1 MLQHL
6 EKKNVT
12 MLPGLFRERMLV
24 NRNYLLEL
32 GTQELLQNYYLEA
45 GIVMPDLQV
54 LERPETAKLH
64 WGWEA
69 PTCQLRGHF
78 LGHWLSAASSLI
90 ASENDAALK
99 AKLDEIIS
107 ELARCQELNGGE
119 WIGPFP
125 EKYFTRLEKE
135 LHIWSP
141 QYVMHKLIMGL
152 THAYLYAGNEQ
163 ALTIV
168 RHLADWYIRWTE
180 KVQSTNPHAVY
191 SGEESGMLEM
201 WAQLFETT
209 KDPVYETLAS
219 RYSNPSLFHKLS
231 EGKDALTNCHTN
243 ASIPWAHGAARM
255 YEVTGDEKYKT
266 IAELFWKCAV
276 TDRGYFCTGSAN
288 SGEFWVPPFLSGQ
301 YLNDRDQEFCTV
313 YNMVRLAS
321 YLYRWTGDRQY
332 GDYIERALYN
342 GFLAQQNAQTG
353 MPTYFLPLSAGG
365 HKKWGTKRHDF
376 WCCHGTMVQAQTLY
390 PDLIYY
396 ENPEQNELLI
406 SQYIPSIAKWN
417 CHGQLIEISQDTNM
431 KYYNDQAFFD
441 EKDQGQSSRWQLQ
454 FKIKASA
461 PTVFTLCLRV
471 PAWVKGAP
479 VVSVNGEALTNPVI
493 EDGCLKIQKT
503 WKNDTIDLFLA
514 PALSYVSLPD
524 QPEKSA
530 IMEGPVVLA
539 GMCEKDH
546 GLYTNG
552 ETPEDALYAQSE
564 HMYSVFP
571 WKQSTY
577 LTKKQPENFTFRP
590 LYEID
595 EETYTVYFSLKKPS
609 DL

>member
-32 GTQELLQNYYLEA
+32 GTQELLQNYYLET

-219 RYSNPSLFHKLS
+219 RYSNPSLFHNLS

-266 IAELFWKCAV
+266 IVELFWKCAV

-396 ENPEQNELLI
+396 EDPEQNELLI

-417 CHGQLIEISQDTNM
+417 CHEQLIEISQDTNM

-454 FKIKASA
+454 FKVKASA

-503 WKNDTIDLFLA
+503 WKNDTIDLLFPMCHYRINRRNPQSWKDLLFLPVCA
-514 PALSYVSLPD
+514 KRITDFIPMAKPRRMRFTHSPSICTVSFPGSRVLISR
-524 QPEKSA
+524 KSSRKT
-530 IMEGPVVLA
+530 L
-539 GMCEKDH
+539 
-546 GLYTNG
+546 
-552 ETPEDALYAQSE
+552 
-564 HMYSVFP
+564 
-571 WKQSTY
+571 
-577 LTKKQPENFTFRP
+577 
-590 LYEID
+590 
-595 EETYTVYFSLKKPS
+595 PS
-609 DL
+609 DRSMKSMRKPIPYTSL

>member
-45 GIVMPDLQV
+45 GIVMPDLQI

-135 LHIWSP
+135 LDIWSP

-152 THAYLYAGNEQ
+152 THAYLYADNEQ

-219 RYSNPSLFHKLS
+219 RYSNPSLFHNLS

-243 ASIPWAHGAARM
+243 SSIPWAHGAARM

-266 IAELFWKCAV
+266 IVELFGNVPLPTAV
-276 TDRGYFCTGSAN
+276 ISAPEVPTPEN
-288 SGEFWVPPFLSGQ
+288 SGYRLS
-301 YLNDRDQEFCTV
+301 FP
-313 YNMVRLAS
+313 AS
-321 YLYRWTGDRQY
+321 T
-332 GDYIERALYN
+332 
-342 GFLAQQNAQTG
+342 
-353 MPTYFLPLSAGG
+353 
-365 HKKWGTKRHDF
+365 
-376 WCCHGTMVQAQTLY
+376 
-390 PDLIYY
+390 
-396 ENPEQNELLI
+396 
-406 SQYIPSIAKWN
+406 
-417 CHGQLIEISQDTNM
+417 
-431 KYYNDQAFFD
+431 
-441 EKDQGQSSRWQLQ
+441 
-454 FKIKASA
+454 
-461 PTVFTLCLRV
+461 
-471 PAWVKGAP
+471 
-479 VVSVNGEALTNPVI
+479 
-493 EDGCLKIQKT
+493 
-503 WKNDTIDLFLA
+503 
-514 PALSYVSLPD
+514 
-524 QPEKSA
+524 
-530 IMEGPVVLA
+530 
-539 GMCEKDH
+539 
-546 GLYTNG
+546 
-552 ETPEDALYAQSE
+552 
-564 HMYSVFP
+564 
-571 WKQSTY
+571 
-577 LTKKQPENFTFRP
+577 
-590 LYEID
+590 
-595 EETYTVYFSLKKPS
+595 
-609 DL
+609 